1 MNALSVRGLKKVYP
15 SFTLNEVS
23 FEVGEGRIVGLIGRN
38 GAGKSTA
45 IKSILRLIT
54 SEGSVEVFGRK
65 MDEDEAGVKS
75 LIGYVGG
82 GFRYYPLTP
91 LRKIAKATSMFY
103 DGWDDTKYRS
113 YIVKFGLDENK
124 KVKELS
130 EGMKVKFALS
140 LALSHGAKL
149 FILDEPTSGLDP
161 VSREE
166 ICDILLSLVRDEGAS
181 VLFSTHVTSD
191 LERIADDVV
200 YISGGKVLEACPLE
214 ELRSKYAVAV
224 FDDEESAV
232 KAGGVGVKRV
242 KNGYEALVPGGAQN
256 AATATIDDIMI
267 HLEAE
272 KDRTTL

>member
-1 MNALSVRGLKKVYP
+1 MNALSVRGLKKEYP
-15 SFTLNEVS
+15 SFTLDGVS
-23 FEVGEGRIVGLIGRN
+23 FDVGEGRIVGLIGRN

-45 IKSILRLIT
+45 IKSILRLIIADG
-54 SEGSVEVFGRK
+54 EVEFFGRPLS
-65 MDEDEAGVKS
+65 EDEAGVKS

-91 LRKIAKATSMFY
+91 LYKIARATKPFY
-103 DGWDDTKYRS
+103 ESWNDNKYRD
-113 YIVKFGLDENK
+113 YITKFELDERK
-124 KVKELS
+124 RVKDLS

-140 LALSHGAKL
+140 LALSHGARL

-166 ICDILLSLVRDEGAS
+166 ICDILLSLVRDENAS

-214 ELRSKYAVAV
+214 KLRAKYSVAC
-224 FDDEESAV
+224 FSDEDAAIR
-232 KAGGVGVKRV
+232 AGGRGVKRV
-242 KNGYEALVPGGAQN
+242 KNGYEALVPSGTLN
-256 AATATIDDIMI
+256 ASTASIDDIMI

-272 KDRTTL
+272 KERMA